1 MIFSGE
7 LRSSVRILN
16 GSENFGFS
24 LLCHAHNYEID
35 ASVCNIVEK
44 EQIIL
49 FMKIVNR
56 YFERKEC
63 FSARQFRSFDRNSV
77 RIKGTE
83 TLYLPV
89 VHPKQATQASIYLT

>member
-1 MIFSGE
+1 MP
-7 LRSSVRILN
+7 R
-16 GSENFGFS
+16 
-24 LLCHAHNYEID
+24 HNYEID

-44 EQIIL
+44 GTNHFIHE
-49 FMKIVNR
+49 NR
-56 YFERKEC
+56 ESVFERKEC

-89 VHPKQATQASIYLT
+89 VHPKQATQVAFT